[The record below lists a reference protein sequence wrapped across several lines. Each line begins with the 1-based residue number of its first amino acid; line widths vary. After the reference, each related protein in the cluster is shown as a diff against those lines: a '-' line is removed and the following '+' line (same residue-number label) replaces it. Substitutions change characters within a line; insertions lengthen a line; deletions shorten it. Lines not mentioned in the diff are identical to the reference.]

1 MARLPGSAH
10 AAGGAAGNGYESLSQ
25 EFWLDHKA
33 FIVFG
38 RQVETPVVRSGKVM
52 LLLDAYQSPAIEK
65 KREVPFGSEQQWLK
79 RYCEVRGNFLFYGA
93 HSDAAFE
100 GAFLLEDLSFKL
112 FTPSRAVIRGFI
124 PRLPS
129 ADADNGGVKDGT
141 VLVGMS
147 RHDGAYGKAIKPLV
161 MLFDSTK
168 AAASWKE
175 TLETCNASLLQL
187 QLQELQNQLER
198 ERAAADRER
207 KTTALI
213 AKQQQLALDETEGSK
228 RALLLQIERL
238 EQRNQRLQAS
248 GEVTEKAAAEFA
260 DQKVH
265 EVSFLQNEL
274 ATQLAGSKRLEQQIV
289 ELRDVLSTSQ
299 QKVHS
304 LTAENSQLNC
314 KVADFLKDLEDARDN
329 PSRFTLLMSRL
340 RSANQKAAIE
350 NKRLRQ
356 GEHTLYCIICHTLRF
371 TEENRSLTQNFHQ
384 LEEKFRQKALLIRQ
398 IAERGDVFDLMR
410 KWLICSERKIRF
422 YEQGYIWS
430 PQQEEEELEKIEEL
444 QRAIRVAE
452 AAARSSY
459 ISHRAF
465 LLGEQ
470 LKACTINA
478 SQADVYSFLRASL
491 DRFGWIFGE
500 VEPYQPKGDDGQAI
514 TFWRDV
520 GDAMAPIPLREQIY
534 PFGGKFR

>member
-1 MARLPGSAH
+1 MALLPGSAH
-10 AAGGAAGNGYESLSQ
+10 AAGGAARHEEENASQ

-38 RQVETPVVRSGKVM
+38 RQVETPVVRSGTVT

-65 KREVPFGSEQQWLK
+65 KRGVPFGSEQQWLK
-79 RYCEVRGNFLFYGA
+79 RYCEVRGSLLFYGP

-100 GAFLLEDLSFKL
+100 GAFLLEDLSFKV
-112 FTPSRAVIRGFI
+112 FTPSRAVIAGVV

-129 ADADNGGVKDGT
+129 TEIDSEHVKEGA
-141 VLVGMS
+141 VLVGVS
-147 RHDGAYGKAIKPLV
+147 RHDGAYGKAVKPLV
-161 MLFDSTK
+161 MFFDSTK
-168 AAASWKE
+168 VATTWREK
-175 TLETCNASLLQL
+175 LETCNASLLQM
-187 QLQELQNQLER
+187 QLQELQDQLER
-198 ERAAADRER
+198 ERAAAVRER

-274 ATQLAGSKRLEQQIV
+274 ATQLAGSKRLEQEIV
-289 ELRDVLSTSQ
+289 ELRDVLSSSQ
-299 QKVHS
+299 QKVHT
-304 LTAENSQLNC
+304 LAAENSQLNC
-314 KVADFLKDLEDARDN
+314 
-329 PSRFTLLMSRL
+329 
-340 RSANQKAAIE
+340 
-350 NKRLRQ
+350 
-356 GEHTLYCIICHTLRF
+356 
-371 TEENRSLTQNFHQ
+371 
-384 LEEKFRQKALLIRQ
+384 KALLIRQ

-410 KWLICSERKIRF
+410 KWLLCSERKIRF
-422 YEQGYIWS
+422 YEQGYLWS
-430 PQQEEEELEKIEEL
+430 TQQEEEELEKIEDL

-478 SQADVYSFLRASL
+478 SQADIYSFLRASL

-514 TFWRDV
+514 SFWRDA
-520 GDAMAPIPLREQIY
+520 GDSLKPIPLREQIY
-534 PFGGKFR
+534 PFGGKSNRRPLEGGAQLSLVPEVCVLRPVEKLVPAGEYLKLKNTHALLELDFMELREVHQQTVDKLVECRTRLRDLKTQ